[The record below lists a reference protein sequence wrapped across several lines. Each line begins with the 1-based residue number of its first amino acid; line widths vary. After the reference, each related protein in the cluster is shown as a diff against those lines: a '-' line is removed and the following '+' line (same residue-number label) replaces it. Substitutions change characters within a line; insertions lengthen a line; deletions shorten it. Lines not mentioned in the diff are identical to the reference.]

1 MNGRLSK
8 GSFSAFLL
16 HLHPHTIPE
25 SSAKTGFTWCLGGLA
40 ALMFSIETVTG
51 VLLLLHYIPTAGG
64 AYNSVQDI
72 THVIPYGFFLRN
84 IHYWAGQIMVGLVG
98 LLMARV
104 FWTRSFAPPRQFN
117 WIIGL
122 MLLVGTLLIDF
133 TGYLLVWDAR
143 SLWAWT
149 IARNLCGTVPVIGTA
164 IGSVLFGPEQVSD
177 AVLIRMYVWHVVLL
191 PAIMVV
197 FVSWHFWRTRKDG
210 GISEP
215 L

>member
-8 GSFSAFLL
+8 GSFSALLL
-16 HLHPHTIPE
+16 HLHPLTIPE
-25 SSAKTGFTWCLGGLA
+25 SSAKIGFTWCLGGLA
-40 ALMFSIETVTG
+40 ALMFLIETVTG
-51 VLLLLHYIPTAGG
+51 VLLLLHYIPTVGG
-64 AYNSVQDI
+64 AYTSMQDI
-72 THVIPYGFFLRN
+72 IHVIPYGFFLRN

-98 LLMARV
+98 LHMVRV
-104 FWTRSFAPPRQFN
+104 FMTGSFAPPRQFN
-117 WIIGL
+117 WIIGS

-149 IARNLCGTVPVIGTA
+149 IARNLCATVPVIGAAT
-164 IGSVLFGPEQVSD
+164 GSVLFGPEQVSD
-177 AVLIRMYVWHVVLL
+177 AVLIRIYVWHVVLL

-197 FVSWHFWRTRKDG
+197 FASWHFWRIRKDG

>member
-8 GSFSAFLL
+8 GSFSALLL
-16 HLHPHTIPE
+16 HLHPPTIPE
-25 SSAKTGFTWCLGGLA
+25 SSAKIGFTWCLGGLA
-40 ALMFSIETVTG
+40 ALMFLIETVTG

-64 AYNSVQDI
+64 AYTSMQDI
-72 THVIPYGFFLRN
+72 IHVIPYGFFLRN

-98 LLMARV
+98 LHMVRV
-104 FWTRSFAPPRQFN
+104 FWTGSFAPPRQFN

-122 MLLVGTLLIDF
+122 MLLVGTILIDF
-133 TGYLLVWDAR
+133 TGYLLVWDTR

-149 IARNLCGTVPVIGTA
+149 IARNLCGTVPVIGAAT
-164 IGSVLFGPEQVSD
+164 GSLLFGPEHASD
-177 AVLIRMYVWHVVLL
+177 AVLIRIYVWHVVLL

-197 FVSWHFWRTRKDG
+197 FASWHFWRIRKDG
-210 GISEP
+210 GISGP

>member
-8 GSFSAFLL
+8 GSFSALLL
-16 HLHPHTIPE
+16 HLHPPTIPE
-25 SSAKTGFTWCLGGLA
+25 SSAKIGFTWCLGGLA
-40 ALMFSIETVTG
+40 ALMFLIETVTG

-64 AYNSVQDI
+64 AYTSVQDI
-72 THVIPYGFFLRN
+72 IHVIPYGFFLRN

-98 LLMARV
+98 LHMVRV

-149 IARNLCGTVPVIGTA
+149 IARNLCGTAPVIGTA
-164 IGSVLFGPEQVSD
+164 TGSVLFGPEQSSD
-177 AVLIRMYVWHVVLL
+177 AVTIRIYVWHVVLL
-191 PAIMVV
+191 PAIMAV